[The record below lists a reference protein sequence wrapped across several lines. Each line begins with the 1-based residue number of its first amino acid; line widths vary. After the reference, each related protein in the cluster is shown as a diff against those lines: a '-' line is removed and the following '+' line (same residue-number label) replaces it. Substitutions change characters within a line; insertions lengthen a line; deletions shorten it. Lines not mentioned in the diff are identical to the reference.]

1 MEEFRLLE
9 PVIEY
14 SEREAEWQLLFTNIT
29 VGNNH
34 TEELNSS
41 SCCESGPKLYI
52 VPIVFALI
60 VVLGCVGNAL
70 VIIVVIKNKDHVRNT
85 TNLFILNLAIAD
97 TLFLVFCVP
106 FHAIIYSTG
115 VWPLGEIMC
124 KFVHLLQCTS
134 MVASVFTLVAMAG
147 DRYLAVGHPLGTKH
161 LRTPS
166 MALGVSLT
174 IWVLAIALAVPWPIY
189 FTVLEYP
196 GIGAVC
202 SDMWDNGKS
211 TYFLLLFVLSYLIPL
226 ITIFILSVLMI
237 RKLWSVQSTD
247 GPARESSLKAK
258 RKVTKLIIVVVVVFC
273 ICWMPTHVLWLWIN
287 FFPDTVPRT
296 YTFFYSKVFSHA
308 LAYANSG
315 MNPVIYAFLST
326 QFRKGFNRALH
337 MQCSEVGACHHPPPH
352 SSVRFTTSRQSYSL
366 TASNGQRS
374 STSVGDTML

>member
-1 MEEFRLLE
+1 MEASQEGDNGNVSYEVNLTLRYRQGS
-9 PVIEY
+9 PH
-14 SEREAEWQLLFTNIT
+14 EAWM
-29 VGNNH
+29 VG
-34 TEELNSS
+34 
-41 SCCESGPKLYI
+41 I
-52 VPIVFALI
+52 VVPILFAII
-60 VVLGCVGNAL
+60 VVLGCVGNVL
-70 VIIVVIKNKDHVRNT
+70 VIVVVLKNKGHVRNT

-115 VWPLGEIMC
+115 VWSLGEFMC

-189 FTVLEYP
+189 YTVEVYEAKP
-196 GIGAVC
+196 FCADDWG
-202 SDMWDNGKS
+202 SGKS
-211 TYFLLLFVLSYLIPL
+211 GKSSKSNYFLCLFLLSFALPL

-237 RKLWSVQSTD
+237 QKLWSVQSTD
-247 GPARESSLKAK
+247 CAARESSLKAK

-273 ICWMPTHVLWLWIN
+273 ICWTPNHVMWLWVN
-287 FFPDTVPRT
+287 FFPVPQT
-296 YTFFYSKVFSHA
+296 LPFMYTKVFSHV
-308 LAYANSG
+308 LAYANSS

-326 QFRKGFNRALH
+326 QFRNGFHRALH
-337 MQCSEVGACHHPPPH
+337 MQCREAGLQTTTNHRV
-352 SSVRFTTSRQSYSL
+352 VRFTLSNNANSAVASKYLVRAGSL
-366 TASNGQRS
+366 
-374 STSVGDTML
+374 SVGDTML